1 MRRGRL
7 GVGKKARKGEE
18 EKRKRER
25 KERQREKKDSFAR

>member
-1 MRRGRL
+1 MRRGRF